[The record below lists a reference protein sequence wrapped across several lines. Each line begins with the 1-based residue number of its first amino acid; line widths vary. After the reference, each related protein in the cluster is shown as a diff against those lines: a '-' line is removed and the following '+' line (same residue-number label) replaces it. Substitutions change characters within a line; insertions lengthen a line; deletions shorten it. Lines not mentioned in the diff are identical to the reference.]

1 MPYYIYLVIMI
12 VIKSKKIMFQKQEE
26 LVSEFANIN
35 VYE

>member
-12 VIKSKKIMFQKQEE
+12 VIKKSKKIMFQKQEE

-35 VYE
+35 VL